1 MFSAVVVVCITFRV
15 VFTMLCARFDGSK
28 VTHCARTVVAVQSKA
43 VRQIAIGILFMS
55 VDD

>member
-28 VTHCARTVVAVQSKA
+28 VTHCALTVVAVQSSAARQMVA
-43 VRQIAIGILFMS
+43 VLFIAV
-55 VDD
+55 VD

>member
-28 VTHCARTVVAVQSKA
+28 VTHCARTVVAVQSQGRKA
-43 VRQIAIGILFMS
+43 NCYWYSFHVR
-55 VDD
+55 